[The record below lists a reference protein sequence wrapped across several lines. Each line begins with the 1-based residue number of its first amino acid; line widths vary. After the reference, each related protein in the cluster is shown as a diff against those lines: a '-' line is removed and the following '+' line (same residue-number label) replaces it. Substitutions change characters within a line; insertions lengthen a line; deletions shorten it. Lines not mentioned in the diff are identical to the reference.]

1 MLSFWEK
8 SSLVEVDIAIVGG
21 GLVGLSVAASLKEKF
36 PSKSVTIFE
45 RSCLPYGAST
55 RNAGFACFGS
65 LTEMLSDIHQMG
77 EENARELVFQR
88 WMGLQ
93 ITRKRLSDQAI
104 GFLPAGGFE
113 LVDSNQNYN
122 EAVEKVNFLVG
133 DFIPDYISLS
143 NAHKSN
149 LGLVAPGDVYSMKDE
164 GQVHTGELMKAMEKY
179 VLQLGV
185 MIRTGSEVIGVEGN
199 SLTIKDQY
207 RGNIDFSADK
217 IVICNNAFAA
227 SLIPDV
233 EVQPGR
239 GQVFITHPIP
249 NLTFRGNLHVD
260 EGFYYLRNVGDRL
273 LFGGGRNIDFQAEE
287 TTEFALNEM
296 IQKTLES
303 KLNVLFGD
311 TFKFEVDQRWT
322 GIMAFG
328 KDKKPIVKKIDDT
341 ILIAVKM
348 GGMGIALAGYIGEEV
363 VELMN

>member
-122 EAVEKVNFLVG
+122 EAVEKVNFLVD

-143 NAHKSN
+143 NAHKST
-149 LGLVAPGDVYSMKDE
+149 LGIVATGDVYSMKDE

-199 SLTIKDQY
+199 SLTIKD
-207 RGNIDFSADK
+207 
-217 IVICNNAFAA
+217 
-227 SLIPDV
+227 
-233 EVQPGR
+233 
-239 GQVFITHPIP
+239 
-249 NLTFRGNLHVD
+249 
-260 EGFYYLRNVGDRL
+260 
-273 LFGGGRNIDFQAEE
+273 
-287 TTEFALNEM
+287 
-296 IQKTLES
+296 
-303 KLNVLFGD
+303 
-311 TFKFEVDQRWT
+311 
-322 GIMAFG
+322 
-328 KDKKPIVKKIDDT
+328 
-341 ILIAVKM
+341 
-348 GGMGIALAGYIGEEV
+348 
-363 VELMN
+363 